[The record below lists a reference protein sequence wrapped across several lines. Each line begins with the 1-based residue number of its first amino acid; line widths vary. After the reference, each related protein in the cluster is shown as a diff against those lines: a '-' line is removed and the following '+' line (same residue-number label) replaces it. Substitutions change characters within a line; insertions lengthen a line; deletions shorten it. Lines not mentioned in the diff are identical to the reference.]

1 MSAIKEIYDT
11 VQDIAKNK
19 VARDNIRNELKD
31 EFRLNL
37 DFLKS
42 IKKGHRMPPDRL
54 KQMVANLEIEEL
66 DAFLK
71 SPFPKKLICA
81 AHVTPE
87 KIKNIPARKLLRP
100 PGKDPVS
107 FEELCRRIRR
117 MIRYAKKD
125 FDSMKDPGKA
135 ITYIK
140 NYCRVALRLLA

>member
-11 VQDIAKNK
+11 VQDMAKNK

-37 DFLKS
+37 DFLNALHPGTK
-42 IKKGHRMPPDRL
+42 MPKERL
-54 KQMVANLEIEEL
+54 HKMIRNLEIAEL

-71 SPFPKKLICA
+71 SPFPKKIICSGV
-81 AHVTPE
+81 VTE
-87 KIKNIPARKLLRP
+87 DTIKNIPARKLLRSYAL
-100 PGKDPVS
+100 DPVD

-125 FDSMKDPGKA
+125 FEVLSKPRKSLF
-135 ITYIK
+135 YIK
-140 NYCRVALRLLA
+140 NYIRVALRLLK